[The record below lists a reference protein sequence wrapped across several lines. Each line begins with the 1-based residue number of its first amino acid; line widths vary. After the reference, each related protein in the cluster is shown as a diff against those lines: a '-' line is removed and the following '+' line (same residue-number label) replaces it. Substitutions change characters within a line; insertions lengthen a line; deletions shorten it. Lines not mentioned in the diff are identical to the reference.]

1 MLIYPLVADVP
12 EVAVFIGYILL
23 FDRIPLLV
31 FLMPFVWFYV
41 NDKNGITTNENTM
54 KKEGAGV

>member
-1 MLIYPLVADVP
+1 MFIYPFVADVP

-23 FDRIPLLV
+23 FDRCP
-31 FLMPFVWFYV
+31 
-41 NDKNGITTNENTM
+41 TTEGGETTHWSVSHESEATGEENAM